1 MALTTKM
8 IIKMYSASWCPDCV
22 TAKKWLGD
30 KKIKFDYIDITKN
43 LIDEEFV
50 KKINLGKKII
60 PTFIINDKVYPNP
73 GLRILSDLL
82 EQ

>member
-1 MALTTKM
+1 MALTITM

-22 TAKKWLGD
+22 TAKKWLDD
-30 KKIKFDYIDITKN
+30 KKIKFDNIDITEN
-43 LIDEEFV
+43 IVDQEFV
-50 KKINLGKKII
+50 KKINLGKRII

-73 GLRILSDLL
+73 GLRTLSDLL

>member
-1 MALTTKM
+1 MALTIKM

-22 TAKKWLGD
+22 TAKKWLDD
-30 KKIKFDYIDITKN
+30 KKIKFVDIDITEN
-43 LIDEEFV
+43 IVDQEFV
-50 KKINLGKKII
+50 KKINLGKRII

-73 GLRILSDLL
+73 GLRTLSDLL

>member
-1 MALTTKM
+1 MALTIKM

-22 TAKKWLGD
+22 TAKKWLDD
-30 KKIKFDYIDITKN
+30 KKIKFVDIDITEN
-43 LIDEEFV
+43 IVDQEFV
-50 KKINLGKKII
+50 KKINLGKRII

-73 GLRILSDLL
+73 GLRTLSVLL